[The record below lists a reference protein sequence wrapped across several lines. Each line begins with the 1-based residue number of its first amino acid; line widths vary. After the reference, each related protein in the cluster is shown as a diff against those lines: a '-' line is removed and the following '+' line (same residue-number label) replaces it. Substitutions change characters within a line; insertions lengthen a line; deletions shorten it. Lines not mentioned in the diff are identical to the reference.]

1 MVLNAT
7 GVWTE
12 VNYGDAPKYAT
23 PKHSELFIVK
33 KDREILKKL
42 GGTVLEISLRKTEK
56 EKKDLWSAHNSL
68 KNIRPLI
75 LTDVENGWNE
85 IITEKDLECSGSLAR
100 RWEVVLK
107 KEIFWGNSIKDDRPA
122 ESIFELG
129 YSFKESNMGV
139 IEHYHGGKKGGSY
152 TWTSPIKNIDDLK
165 NLHFSNIKIDYK
177 TTLNAFALASD
188 IFKDILSVRI
198 RNQWWW
204 SWGLTYDA
212 VKLVGLQNLL
222 MYFYDNPKLIHKVME
237 FLRDN
242 GLNKLDYL
250 EKNYLLSLNNNSA
263 YVGSGGI
270 GYSEELPKDEIFES
284 GVKTTDMWGF
294 CESQETGQVSPQMFE
309 EFIFQYQLPFLKR
322 FGLNCYGCCE
332 PLDKRWHIIKKA
344 PNLRRVSVS
353 AWADPSKMAEFLSNK
368 YIYSY
373 KPNPADLA
381 VNEIDNDLIRK
392 KIRNILEITR
402 GCVLEI
408 IMKDNHTLGKNP
420 NNIINWTK
428 IAREEINNFYN

>member
-12 VNYGDAPKYAT
+12 VNYGDAPKYST
-23 PKHSELFIVK
+23 PKYNEIFINK
-33 KDREILKKL
+33 KDRGILKKL
-42 GGTVLEISLRKTEK
+42 ASIVLEISLRKTEK
-56 EKKDLWSAHNSL
+56 EKKDLWYAHNSL
-68 KNIRPLI
+68 KNVRPLI

-85 IITEKDLECSGSLAR
+85 IITEKDLECRGSLAR

-129 YSFKESNMGV
+129 YSFKESTLGV
-139 IEHYHGGKKGGSY
+139 TEHYNGGKKGGSY
-152 TWTSPIKNIDDLK
+152 TWTSPIKNIDDSK

-177 TTLNAFALASD
+177 TTLNAFSLASD

-198 RNQWWW
+198 RNPWWW

-222 MYFYDNPKLIHKVME
+222 MYFYDNPQLIHKVME
-237 FLRDN
+237 FLKDN
-242 GLNKLDYL
+242 GLNKLDFL
-250 EKNYLLSLNNNSA
+250 EKNNLLSLNNNSS

-270 GYSEELPKDEIFES
+270 GYSDELPKNNIFET
-284 GVKTTDMWGF
+284 GIKTTDMWGF

-309 EFIFQYQLPFLKR
+309 EFVFQYQLPFLKR

-332 PLDKRWHIIKKA
+332 PIDKRWHIVKKA

-353 AWADPSKMAEFLSNK
+353 AWADPSKMAEFLTNK

-381 VNEIDNDLIRK
+381 VDEIDNDLIRK
-392 KIRNILEITR
+392 KIRNILEITK
-402 GCVLEI
+402 GCILEI

-428 IAREEINNFYN
+428 IAREEINNFHN

>member
-12 VNYGDAPKYAT
+12 VNYGDAPKYST
-23 PKHSELFIVK
+23 PKPNEIFINK

-42 GGTVLEISLRKTEK
+42 ASIVLEISLRKTEK
-56 EKKDLWSAHNSL
+56 EKKDLWYAHNSL
-68 KNIRPLI
+68 KNVRPLI

-129 YSFKESNMGV
+129 YSFKESTLGV

-177 TTLNAFALASD
+177 TTLNAFSLASD

-198 RNQWWW
+198 RNPWWW

-222 MYFYDNPKLIHKVME
+222 MYFYDNPQLIHKVME
-237 FLRDN
+237 FLKDN
-242 GLNKLDYL
+242 GLNKLDFL
-250 EKNYLLSLNNNSA
+250 EKNNLLSLNNNSS

-270 GYSEELPKDEIFES
+270 GYSDELPKNNIFET
-284 GVKTTDMWGF
+284 GIKTTDMWGF
-294 CESQETGQVSPQMFE
+294 CESQ
-309 EFIFQYQLPFLKR
+309 
-322 FGLNCYGCCE
+322 
-332 PLDKRWHIIKKA
+332 
-344 PNLRRVSVS
+344 
-353 AWADPSKMAEFLSNK
+353 
-368 YIYSY
+368 
-373 KPNPADLA
+373 
-381 VNEIDNDLIRK
+381 
-392 KIRNILEITR
+392 
-402 GCVLEI
+402 
-408 IMKDNHTLGKNP
+408 
-420 NNIINWTK
+420 
-428 IAREEINNFYN
+428 

>member
-12 VNYGDAPKYAT
+12 VNYGDAPKYST
-23 PKHSELFIVK
+23 PKYNEIFINK
-33 KDREILKKL
+33 QDRETLKKL
-42 GGTVLEISLRKTEK
+42 AGIVLEISLRKTEK
-56 EKKDLWSAHNSL
+56 EKKDLWYAHNSL
-68 KNIRPLI
+68 KNVRPLI

-85 IITEKDLECSGSLAR
+85 IITEKDLKCSGSLAR
-100 RWEVVLK
+100 RWEVVLR

-129 YSFKESNMGV
+129 YSFKESNLGV
-139 IEHYHGGKKGGSY
+139 SENFHGGKKGGSY
-152 TWTSPIKNIDDLK
+152 TWTSAIKNIDDLK

-177 TTLNAFALASD
+177 TTLNAFSLASD

-198 RNQWWW
+198 RNPWWW

-212 VKLVGLQNLL
+212 VMLVGLQNLL
-222 MYFYDNPKLIHKVME
+222 MYFYDNPQLIHKVME

-250 EKNYLLSLNNNSA
+250 EKNNLLSLNNNSS

-270 GYSEELPKDEIFES
+270 GYSDELPKNNIFET
-284 GVKTTDMWGF
+284 GIKTADMWGF

-309 EFIFQYQLPFLKR
+309 EFVFQYQLPFLKR

-332 PLDKRWHIIKKA
+332 PIDKRWHIVKKA

-353 AWADPSKMAEFLSNK
+353 AWADPSKMAEFLTDK
-368 YIYSY
+368 YVYSY

-402 GCVLEI
+402 GCNLEI

-428 IAREEINNFYN
+428 IAREEINNFSN

>member
-12 VNYGDAPKYAT
+12 VNYGDAPKYST
-23 PKHSELFIVK
+23 PKNNEVFINK

-42 GGTVLEISLRKTEK
+42 ALIVQELSLRAAEK
-56 EKKDLWSAHNSL
+56 EKIELWYAHNSL
-68 KNIRPLI
+68 KDVRPLI

-85 IITEKDLECSGSLAR
+85 IITEKDLKCSGSLAR

-107 KEIFWGNSIKDDRPA
+107 KEIFWGSSIKDDRPIEA
-122 ESIFELG
+122 IFELG
-129 YSFKESNMGV
+129 YSFIESDRGV
-139 IEHYHGGKKGGSY
+139 SEQYQGGKEGGSFI
-152 TWTSPIKNIDDLK
+152 WSSPIKSLDDLQK
-165 NLHFSNIKIDYK
+165 LHFSNIEIDYK
-177 TTLNAFALASD
+177 TTLNAFSLAND
-188 IFKDILSVRI
+188 VFKNILNVRI
-198 RNQWWW
+198 RNPWWW

-212 VKLVGLQNLL
+212 VMLVGLQNLL
-222 MYFYDNPKLIHKVME
+222 MYFYDNPELIHKIME
-237 FLRDN
+237 FVRDN
-242 GLNKLDYL
+242 GLNKLDFL
-250 EKNYLLSLNNNSA
+250 ENNNLLSLNNNSA

-270 GYSEELPKDEIFES
+270 GYCKELPKTDISEASIRTE
-284 GVKTTDMWGF
+284 DMWGF

-309 EFIFQYQLPFLKR
+309 EFVFQYQLPFLKR

-332 PLDKRWHIIKKA
+332 PLDKRWHIVKKA

-353 AWADPSKMAEFLSNK
+353 AWADSSKMAEFLSNK

-381 VNEIDNDLIRK
+381 LHEINEDIIRK
-392 KIRNILEITR
+392 KIKDILDITR

-420 NNIINWTK
+420 DNIINWTR
-428 IAREEINNFYN
+428 IAREEINKIYD

>member
-23 PKHSELFIVK
+23 PKNNELFVSK

-42 GGTVLEISLRKTEK
+42 ALAVKEIALRKTEE
-56 EKKDLWSAHNSL
+56 EKIELWYAHNSL
-68 KNIRPLI
+68 KDVRPLI

-85 IITEKDLECSGSLAR
+85 IIEKKDLECAGSLAR

-107 KEIFWGNSIKDDRPA
+107 KEIFWGNSIKDDRPIEA
-122 ESIFELG
+122 VFELG
-129 YSFKESNMGV
+129 YSFEESDWGV
-139 IEHYHGGKKGGSY
+139 SEHYKGGKEGGSFV
-152 TWTSPIKNIDDLK
+152 WSSPIKNLEDLK
-165 NLHFSNIKIDYK
+165 KLHFSNIEIDYK
-177 TTLNAFALASD
+177 TTLDAFGVAND
-188 IFKDILSVRI
+188 VFKNILNVRI
-198 RNQWWW
+198 RNPWWW

-212 VKLVGLQNLL
+212 VRLVGLQNFL
-222 MYFYDNPKLIHKVME
+222 MNLYDNPELIHKIME
-237 FLRDN
+237 FVRDN
-242 GLNKLDYL
+242 GLNKLGFL
-250 EKNYLLSLNNNSA
+250 EKNNLLSLNNNSA

-270 GYSEELPKDEIFES
+270 GYSSELPKKDIYMQNIS
-284 GVKTTDMWGF
+284 TQDMWGF

-309 EFIFQYQLPFLKR
+309 EFVFQYQLPFLER

-332 PLDKRWHIIKKA
+332 PLDKRWHIVKKA

-381 VNEIDNDLIRK
+381 VHDINADAIRK
-392 KIRNILEITR
+392 KIKGILNIAK

-408 IMKDNHTLGKNP
+408 IMKDNHTLGQNP
-420 NNIINWTK
+420 DNIINWTR
-428 IAREEINNFYN
+428 IAREEINSLYG